1 MTTIFRDRHDAGRR
15 LAARLST
22 YANRPDVSV
31 LALPRGGVPVGYEVA
46 KALNV
51 PLDVFLVRKLGVPGH
66 EELAMGA
73 IASGG
78 VRVLNNEV
86 VQAWHIS
93 PDVIEA
99 VTAYERRELARRE
112 QMYRDDRPAPEVR
125 GKTVILVDDGLATGS
140 TMRAAAQALRN
151 QDPAKIVAAVP
162 VAAQSTCES
171 LHDVVDE
178 VVCELTPPDFYAVG
192 LWYAD
197 FSPTSD
203 DEVRTLLQDAESW
216 NPRTGNRSAS
226 DAVPSLATDP
236 RQIARNLDSVTD
248 TDT

>member
-1 MTTIFRDRHDAGRR
+1 MPLPYRDRRDAGRQ
-15 LAARLST
+15 LARLLEH
-22 YANRPDVSV
+22 YANQPDVLV
-31 LALPRGGVPVGYEVA
+31 FGLPRGGVPVAYEVA
-46 KALNV
+46 LALGA

-66 EELAMGA
+66 EELAMSA

-78 VRVLNNEV
+78 VRVLNEELV
-86 VQAWHIS
+86 ADLRIPRDRV
-93 PDVIEA
+93 EA
-99 VTAYERRELARRE
+99 VVAREEAELLRRDRL
-112 QMYRDDRPAPEVR
+112 YRGDRPPPEVQ